1 MNPNHQRRQHL
12 DQIFR
17 AALARVDPFR
27 MIADHVR
34 LDGSR
39 LLVELEGERH
49 KVDLNDYRRLL
60 ILGAGK
66 ASAPMVRAFEQILG
80 DRIDGGLVCVKYGHA
95 EPTRRVEIVEAG
107 HPVPDANGEAAAKR
121 IAGLAQAA
129 DSETLVITCMSG
141 GGSALLPS
149 PLQRQD
155 GSGLTLEDKQQTT
168 RALLSCGADITEIN
182 CLRKHLS
189 GLKGGRFV
197 QMLSPARSLNFILSD
212 VIGDDLGSIASGITS
227 ADETTFADALAV
239 IDRYGLRN
247 AVPAV
252 VVEML
257 EAGVAGKVSES
268 AKPGDPALARAE
280 NFLIGTNRQALLAAA
295 GKARELG
302 YHVIPLTAQM
312 AGEARHVART
322 LADIGRDM
330 ACSDMLSPKPA
341 CLLVGGETVV
351 TLQGEGKGEGRGERQ
366 GEGKGG
372 RNQEMA
378 LAFLQAMTAW
388 KDAERERVHFL
399 AASTDGNDGPTDAAG
414 GFADRLALEGAG
426 TAARKAIAQ
435 VLARHDSYHFLGG
448 VGALYKTGP
457 TNTNVG
463 DLQMLLVV

>member
-1 MNPNHQRRQHL
+1 MNPHYQYRQHL

-17 AALARVDPFR
+17 VALARVDPFR
-27 MIADHVR
+27 MITDHVR

-49 KVDLNDYRRLL
+49 EVDLNDYRRLL

-121 IAGLAQAA
+121 IAGLALAA

-141 GGSALLPS
+141 GGSALLPY

-239 IDRYGLRN
+239 IDRYGLRE
-247 AVPAV
+247 AVPAG
-252 VVEML
+252 VVELL
-257 EAGVAGKVSES
+257 EAGVAGLVAES
-268 AKPGDPALARAE
+268 AKPGDPALALAE
-280 NFLIGTNRQALLAAA
+280 NILIGTNRQALLAAA

-302 YHVIPLTAQM
+302 YHVIPLTAQL
-312 AGEARHVART
+312 AGESRHVART

-351 TLQGEGKGEGRGERQ
+351 TLLGERKGEGR

-388 KDAERERVHFL
+388 KGAERERVHFL

-414 GFADRLALEGAG
+414 GFADLVALEETGPS
-426 TAARKAIAQ
+426 ARGDIAQ
-435 VLARHDSYHFLGG
+435 ALAHHDSYHFLDAA
-448 VGALYKTGP
+448 GALYKTGP

-463 DLQMLLVV
+463 DLQILLVV